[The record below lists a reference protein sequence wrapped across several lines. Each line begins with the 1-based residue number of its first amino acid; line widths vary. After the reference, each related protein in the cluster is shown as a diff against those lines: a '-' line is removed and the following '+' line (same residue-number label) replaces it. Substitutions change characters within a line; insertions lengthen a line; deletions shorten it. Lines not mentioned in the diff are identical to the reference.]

1 MMVPICPEHEN
12 RVLELARG
20 RLDDWDA
27 TRAEQALAGC
37 DDCSLWWS
45 RTFGVDSLSVLDA
58 AVDEVFSSWAPPAR
72 RRGAWLAAAA
82 AAVLAIGLGTTTL
95 VWRDGEVSPA
105 GARTEANSG
114 DVVSVMD
121 FENGAAEEAITV
133 ADVAADKQGETD
145 GEAAVFTSGL
155 ESGDLSGWSAHS

>member
-1 MMVPICPEHEN
+1 MTLPICPEHGN
-12 RVLELARG
+12 QVLELARG
-20 RLDDWDA
+20 RLDDRDA
-27 TRAEQALAGC
+27 MRAEQARAAC
-37 DDCSLWWS
+37 DYCSQWWT

-72 RRGAWLAAAA
+72 RRRGWLAAAA

-105 GARTEANSG
+105 GARNASKPG

-121 FENGAAEEAITV
+121 FENGIAEQTITV
-133 ADVAADKQGETD
+133 ADDAADERGKADSES
-145 GEAAVFTSGL
+145 AVFTSDL
-155 ESGDLSGWSAHS
+155 ESGDFSSWSSHS